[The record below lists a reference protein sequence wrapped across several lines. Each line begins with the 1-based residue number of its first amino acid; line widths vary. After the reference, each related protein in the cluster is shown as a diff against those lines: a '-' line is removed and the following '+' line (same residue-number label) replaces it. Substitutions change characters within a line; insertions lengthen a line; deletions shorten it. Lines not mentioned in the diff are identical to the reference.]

1 MSNNPRSPQTA
12 DPKDQANA
20 GLDPDEL
27 RAEQADDLP
36 DRDAMSIVGIG
47 GLEGGMPPAGIL
59 DGVLDANLPV
69 ERYPV
74 DQLPIQ
80 IMPPEIQPPLIQ
92 PPVLEPPGDT
102 LPVGP
107 PVDGDPLPPADNDPL
122 DGIDPMDA
130 SADARVEI

>member
-1 MSNNPRSPQTA
+1 MSNNPRSPQAA

-80 IMPPEIQPPLIQ
+80 IMPPDIQPPLIQ

-130 SADARVEI
+130 STDASVEI